1 MGTLQLRAVDGNKD
15 GEVCGGWESREGS
28 SYEDTGPTG
37 QSRKEEVR
45 NEMGVGRAGENAWN
59 GRGAEEFG
67 KLNLDNQSHCRI
79 RVKGV
84 SHSASRDV
92 SM

>member
-1 MGTLQLRAVDGNKD
+1 MGTLQLGAVH
-15 GEVCGGWESREGS
+15 GEVCGGWENREDS

-45 NEMGVGRAGENAWN
+45 NEMGVGRAGESAWN